1 MPFAAA
7 KTQMAM
13 RMFNAPPTLSK
24 NDVNGRVP
32 MSLEQNNA
40 NKTANLNASTVH
52 SVGMTKYK
60 RYAIPSA
67 PKAVF
72 NTLAAPSH
80 RPKAFAEHI
89 SGNRNEPRRRK
100 ADAAH
105 RRIVRAG
112 RRADAYGLDAAE
124 HRKQHAESPRAEIP
138 DKADEARKVKRFGQC
153 R

>member
-72 NTLAAPSH
+72 NTLAAPSTV
-80 RPKAFAEHI
+80 
-89 SGNRNEPRRRK
+89 RK
-100 ADAAH
+100 HSLSIFPAIGMSRAA
-105 RRIVRAG
+105 
-112 RRADAYGLDAAE
+112 
-124 HRKQHAESPRAEIP
+124 
-138 DKADEARKVKRFGQC
+138 VKRMPRTAALSVPAAVRMHTAWMPPNTANSRNSG
-153 R
+153 